1 GVARRAGARPR
12 ALHAQTPAR
21 AIRGGSVGRGVLGT
35 ARRRGRDVCSPA
47 RRRRDGCRHDAGRG
61 TRANRPVSPGARA
74 ARAAARGVTT
84 NTAGYPRR
92 RRYADAVR
100 WPIVLLL
107 VLSIAF
113 PARAQ
118 PPRWRGVGVVVAL
131 LPAPSSLHATR
142 PVVVLDH
149 EPIHGL

>member
-1 GVARRAGARPR
+1 M
-12 ALHAQTPAR
+12 
-21 AIRGGSVGRGVLGT
+21 
-35 ARRRGRDVCSPA
+35 
-47 RRRRDGCRHDAGRG
+47 
-61 TRANRPVSPGARA
+61 
-74 ARAAARGVTT
+74 
-84 NTAGYPRR
+84 
-92 RRYADAVR
+92 R

-107 VLSIAF
+107 VLSIAL

-149 EPIHGL
+149 EPIHGLMEERMSMPFIAASADLFRGLKAGDRVAFALAETPDALLVVSLEKLPR